1 MTVEQAETIRVVITD
16 ASVLINLTHT
26 GHIPL
31 LGCTP
36 GYRFLVSEEVVEEIT
51 DPWQRDLVDRAIS
64 DGTVERTK
72 VEAPAEL
79 AVYAELTLILGSGES
94 ACLALASCRGW
105 YLACDERRVFLR
117 EVRARI
123 GEHRLLNTPGL
134 YVHWIRSGL
143 LTVAEAD
150 EAKLKLES
158 QRFKMTFG
166 SFGELV

>member
-1 MTVEQAETIRVVITD
+1 
-16 ASVLINLTHT
+16 
-26 GHIPL
+26 
-31 LGCTP
+31 
-36 GYRFLVSEEVVEEIT
+36 
-51 DPWQRDLVDRAIS
+51 
-64 DGTVERTK
+64 
-72 VEAPAEL
+72 
-79 AVYAELTLILGSGES
+79 
-94 ACLALASCRGW
+94 
-105 YLACDERRVFLR
+105 VFLR

>member
-26 GHIPL
+26 GHL
-31 LGCTP
+31 SMLGCTP

-51 DPWQRDLVDRAIS
+51 DPWQRDLVERAIS
-64 DGTVERTK
+64 DGTIDRTK

-94 ACLALASCRGW
+94 ACLALASSRGW

-123 GEHRLLNTPGL
+123 GEQRLLNTPGL

-150 EAKLKLES
+150 EAKLKLEN

-166 SFGELV
+166 SFEELV

>member
-26 GHIPL
+26 GHLPL

-51 DPWQRDLVDRAIS
+51 VPWQRDLVDRAIS
-64 DGTVERTK
+64 DGTIDRTK

-94 ACLALASCRGW
+94 ACLALASSRGW

-134 YVHWIRSGL
+134 YVHWIRSGV

-166 SFGELV
+166 SFEELV